1 MQADDVTGIHEK
13 PRVVRADWDADGD
26 TIRRIR
32 DIVFIQE
39 QNVPPELEWDA
50 YDAVSAHFLAFDAKR
65 DAVGTGRLQ
74 PDGKITRMAVLP
86 AARGAGVGAALL
98 EALLYAAIHQGK
110 AVPWLH
116 AQADAVGFYEPF
128 GFTVVGDPFMEAGIE
143 HRKMR
148 LSRT

>member
-1 MQADDVTGIHEK
+1 MASDNAHK
-13 PRVVRADWDADGD
+13 PLVRVADWHAEGEL
-26 TIRRIR
+26 IRHIR
-32 DIVFIQE
+32 ETVFIGE
-39 QNVPPELEWDA
+39 QRVPPELEWDEHETT
-50 YDAVSAHFLAFDAKR
+50 STHFLAFDAKR

>member
-1 MQADDVTGIHEK
+1 MTDASRK
-13 PRVVRADWDADGD
+13 PEVREADWVADGD
-26 TIRRIR
+26 AIRHIR
-32 DIVFIQE
+32 ESVFISE
-39 QNVPPELEWDA
+39 QNVPPELEWDE
-50 YDAVSAHFLAFDAKR
+50 YDADSTHFLAYDTKR

-86 AARGAGVGAALL
+86 VARGAGVGAALL

-116 AQADAVGFYEPF
+116 AQSDAVGFYESF
-128 GFTVVGDPFMEAGIE
+128 GFTAVGEPFMEAGIE
-143 HRKMR
+143 HRMMR

>member
-1 MQADDVTGIHEK
+1 MRPIEHTPE
-13 PRVVRADWDADGD
+13 VRTADWEADGE
-26 TIRRIR
+26 RIR
-32 DIVFIQE
+32 HIRQRVFIEE
-39 QNVPPELEWDA
+39 QNVPPELEWDEF
-50 YDAVSAHFLAFDAKR
+50 DPISTHFLAFDTKR

-116 AQADAVGFYEPF
+116 AQADAVGFYESF
-128 GFTVVGDPFMEAGIE
+128 GFTVVGDPFTEAGIE

>member
-1 MQADDVTGIHEK
+1 MTPIVDK
-13 PRVVRADWDADGD
+13 PEVRTADWDADGD
-26 TIRRIR
+26 LIRGIR
-32 DIVFIQE
+32 QRVFIEE

-50 YDAVSAHFLAFDAKR
+50 FDAISTHFLAFDAKR

-86 AARGAGVGAALL
+86 AARGAGIGAALL
-98 EALLYAAIHQGK
+98 EALLFAAIHQGK

-116 AQADAVGFYEPF
+116 AQADAVGFYEAF
-128 GFTVVGDPFMEAGIE
+128 GFTAVGDPFMEAGIE

>member
-1 MQADDVTGIHEK
+1 MGQAAQK
-13 PRVVRADWDADGD
+13 PEVRVADWVEDGNA
-26 TIRRIR
+26 IREIR
-32 DIVFIQE
+32 ERVFISE
-39 QNVPPELEWDA
+39 QNVPPELEWDE
-50 YDAVSAHFLAFDAKR
+50 YDADSTHFLAYDIKR

-86 AARGAGVGAALL
+86 VARGAGVGAALL

-116 AQADAVGFYEPF
+116 AQSVAVGFYESF
-128 GFTVVGDPFMEAGIE
+128 GFTAVGDPFMEAGIE
-143 HRKMR
+143 HRMMR

>member
-1 MQADDVTGIHEK
+1 M
-13 PRVVRADWDADGD
+13 RVADWHAEGD
-26 TIRRIR
+26 LIRSIR
-32 DIVFIQE
+32 QRVFVEE
-39 QNVPPELEWDA
+39 QNVPPELEWDEF
-50 YDAVSAHFLAFDAKR
+50 DASSVHFLAFDAKR

-86 AARGAGVGAALL
+86 AARGAGIGAALL
-98 EALLYAAIHQGK
+98 EALLFAAIHQGK

-116 AQADAVGFYEPF
+116 AQAEAVGFYEAF
-128 GFTVVGDPFMEAGIE
+128 GFTVVGNPFMEAGIE

>member
-1 MQADDVTGIHEK
+1 MTTTANKPDVA
-13 PRVVRADWDADGD
+13 PADWDRDGD
-26 TIRRIR
+26 AIRRIR
-32 DIVFIQE
+32 EQVFVQE
-39 QNVPPELEWDA
+39 QNVPPELEWDEF
-50 YDAVSAHFLAFDAKR
+50 DPKSLHFLAFDAKR

-98 EALLYAAIHQGK
+98 EALLFAAIHQGK

-116 AQADAVGFYEPF
+116 AQADAVGFYESF
-128 GFTVVGDPFMEAGIE
+128 GFSVVGDPFMEAGIE

>member
-1 MQADDVTGIHEK
+1 MTRSRAK
-13 PRVVRADWDADGD
+13 PEVRAADWEADGAE
-26 TIRRIR
+26 IRRIR
-32 DIVFIQE
+32 QLVFVEE
-39 QNVPPELEWDA
+39 QNVPPELEWDEF
-50 YDAVSAHFLAFDAKR
+50 DAPSAHFLAFDAKR

-86 AARGAGVGAALL
+86 AARGAGIGAALL

-116 AQADAVGFYEPF
+116 AQSDAVGFYESF
-128 GFTVVGDPFMEAGIE
+128 GFTAVGDPFMEAGIE